1 MSQRQVFSEG
11 EGDAWFRRNR
21 AAVTGNVLPAED
33 PVLRA
38 FSEMGDASP
47 RSVLEIGC
55 GAGQRGAAI
64 AAENGASVSGI
75 DPSAEAVAH
84 ACGLGL
90 DAHVG
95 TADSL
100 PFKDGQFDA
109 VLFGFCLYLCDRDDL
124 FRIAAEADRV
134 LARSGWVVI
143 HDFFTTEPQRRPYR
157 HVPGLWSFK
166 MDYRRLFDWHP
177 NYVCKSH
184 RVIHHVSG
192 EHTDE
197 LQEWVAV
204 SVPRKFSADD

>member
-1 MSQRQVFSEG
+1 MSQRRVFSEG

-21 AAVTGNVLPAED
+21 AAVTGNVLP
-33 PVLRA
+33 
-38 FSEMGDASP
+38 
-47 RSVLEIGC
+47 
-55 GAGQRGAAI
+55 
-64 AAENGASVSGI
+64 
-75 DPSAEAVAH
+75 
-84 ACGLGL
+84 
-90 DAHVG
+90 
-95 TADSL
+95 
-100 PFKDGQFDA
+100 
-109 VLFGFCLYLCDRDDL
+109 
-124 FRIAAEADRV
+124 AEADRV

-143 HDFFTTEPQRRPYR
+143 HDFFTTEPQRRPYH

-204 SVPRKFSADD
+204 SVLRKFSADD